1 MNSLQSINNIQPDY
15 DEYVISLDSAK
26 RDGGDL
32 NAPSFK
38 VNISGMVGNPEIYD
52 TNHIYLVPLLFY
64 AKAPHNAG
72 TVIVNYETQYYE
84 VRCNEVVIMNQVNK
98 DYSHNVICRGFI
110 EGAIHGNMAILK
122 YENLDN
128 VNNKYLRV
136 DPQILNNNEFTI
148 ELYDIGNERIN
159 LNSNTA
165 AVDRTFKLQFK
176 IVLFKKPK
184 I

>member
-15 DEYVISLDSAK
+15 DEYTISLDSAK

-32 NAPSFK
+32 NAPTFK

-52 TNHIYLVPLLFY
+52 TNHIYLVPLFFY
-64 AKAPHNAG
+64 AKARTNNDGVMPNQD
-72 TVIVNYETQYYE
+72 TQYYE
-84 VRCNEVVIMNQVNK
+84 VRCNEVVVMNQVSK
-98 DYSHNVICRGFI
+98 DYSQNVILRGFV
-110 EGAIHGNMAILK
+110 EAAYTDNEAILAFDK
-122 YENLDN
+122 VDNL
-128 VNNKYLRV
+128 NNKYLRV

-148 ELYDIGNERIN
+148 ELYDIGNNRIN
-159 LNSNTA
+159 LNNNTA